1 MNRDELPR
9 MYAAGGLV
17 LHTKE
22 GGGHAL
28 VIRKHRLLDLPKGKL
43 DYLNE
48 PYEICALREISEETG
63 LQPSSIAIRSPL
75 CQTTYISYYR
85 IGPVNKTVQ
94 WFLLDYA
101 GNLSDPLQP
110 DLTEGIDQAQWVPLG
125 ELQEKMRAAR
135 PYLRPVR
142 QAIEQALYSAPVSSP
157 LG

>member
-1 MNRDELPR
+1 MNRDELPK
-9 MYAAGGLV
+9 MFAAGGLV
-17 LHTKE
+17 LC
-22 GGGHAL
+22 GGHAL

-43 DYLNE
+43 DYLDE

-63 LQPSSIAIRSPL
+63 LLPSSITIREPL
-75 CQTTYISYYR
+75 CKTSYISYYQ

-101 GNLSDPLQP
+101 GELSDPLQP
-110 DLTEGIDQAQWVPLG
+110 DLTEGIDQCQWIPLE
-125 ELQEKMRAAR
+125 ELLERLRAAR

-142 QAIEQALYSAPVSSP
+142 EAIGKALYSAPAP

>member
-1 MNRDELPR
+1 MNRDDLPK

-17 LHTKE
+17 LC
-22 GGGHAL
+22 GGHAL

-43 DYLNE
+43 DYLDE
-48 PYEICALREISEETG
+48 PYEQCALREISEETG
-63 LQPSSIAIRSPL
+63 LSPSSISIRAPL
-75 CQTTYISYYR
+75 CKTDYISYYR

-101 GNLSDPLQP
+101 GDLSDPLKP
-110 DLTEGIDQAQWVPLG
+110 DLTEGIDQVQWVAVGDLP
-125 ELQEKMRAAR
+125 EKMRAAR

-142 QAIEQALYSAPVSSP
+142 QAIERELYPAAVSSP

>member
-1 MNRDELPR
+1 MNRDELPN

-17 LHTKE
+17 LC
-22 GGGHAL
+22 GGHAL

-43 DYLNE
+43 DYPNE

-63 LQPSSIAIRSPL
+63 LPPSSITIRSPL
-75 CQTTYISYYR
+75 CQTSYISYYL

-94 WFLLDYA
+94 WFLLDYD
-101 GNLSDPLQP
+101 GDLSDPLLP
-110 DLTEGIDQAQWVPLG
+110 DLTEGIDQAQWVPMGKLP
-125 ELQEKMRAAR
+125 ERMRTAR

-142 QAIEQALYSAPVSSP
+142 QAIERALYPKAVSSP